1 MSIYIAG
8 ENLPSKYP
16 VCLVIWPD
24 GRTEKYAVA
33 NVDSEKTGEC
43 KAEQVPSHG
52 NLIDADKFLEW
63 VREFHQ
69 ESAGWLASG
78 IINAPIIVRADCQ
91 NRNASDC
98 SCSMNGKDTPVDA
111 IQNDAYLLSCQCP
124 VCMRSIPED
133 TMKALLIAKRAA
145 RNCIFRLS
153 PKKKSATPCLSM
165 RWIPT
170 RIERIAREIE
180 RRWRN
185 DGHTENGERAGTDG
199 RAGRK

>member
-1 MSIYIAG
+1 MSIYIEG

-69 ESAGWLASG
+69 ESACWLAPG
-78 IINAPIIVRADCQ
+78 VLNAPVIIPADCPVES
-91 NRNASDC
+91 ASVR
-98 SCSMNGKDTPVDA
+98 SISMSKESTEINTASKKDDPVDT

-124 VCMRSIPED
+124 VCMHSITRGYNEGVAYCEKCGQKLRFPPFAKDEIDNALFEHEMDSYED
-133 TMKALLIAKRAA
+133 
-145 RNCIFRLS
+145 
-153 PKKKSATPCLSM
+153 
-165 RWIPT
+165 
-170 RIERIAREIE
+170 
-180 RRWRN
+180 
-185 DGHTENGERAGTDG
+185 
-199 RAGRK
+199 